1 MVNFP
6 SDEKARLRRQKAK
19 EAIVLAMQSRWEE
32 AVLVNQSI
40 LEVAPTDVDAYNRL
54 GKALMELGR
63 RDEALEAYQKA
74 VKLDPYNGIASKN
87 LERLSVQMPAPPAHG
102 VGRERRQVSPELFI
116 EETGKT
122 GVTDLLQLGPKEH
135 WLDLVA
141 GDEVKLKAEGQN
153 LVVATASG
161 DYIGQVEPKLGLR
174 LVRLM
179 EGGNLYAAAIASL
192 NESSVRVVIRETF
205 QDPSQVGRPSFPSRA
220 HDGFAPYMKERPIRY
235 ELGEEGDEDEE
246 AGYTIEGGEELSAPR
261 RSGAEE
267 EGEPPEEE

>member
-1 MVNFP
+1 MNFP
-6 SDEKARLRRQKAK
+6 SDEKARLRRQKAR

-63 RDEALEAYQKA
+63 RDEALDIYQQA
-74 VKLDPYNGIASKN
+74 VKLDPYNGIAIKN
-87 LERLSVQMPAPPAHG
+87 LERLSVQLPAQPAHG

-122 GVTDLLQLGPKEH
+122 GVTNLLQLGPKEN
-135 WLDLVA
+135 WLDLTA
-141 GDEVKLKAEGQN
+141 GDEVVLKAEGQN

-192 NESSVRVVIRETF
+192 SESSVRVVIRETF
-205 QDPSQVGRPSFPSRA
+205 QAPSQAGRPSFPSRA
-220 HDGFAPYMKERPIRY
+220 HDGFVPYMKERPIRY

-246 AGYTIEGGEELSAPR
+246 AGYTIEGGEELSATR
-261 RSGAEE
+261 RGQEE